1 MVFLRHS
8 AVLALV
14 LDGSQQELLH
24 RNHLTQNLPYLLL
37 KPLVK
42 TVQPLPHLRLD
53 RPQRRT
59 LVADTPHTL
68 KYMGCLQGRTHTL
81 HYYRNP

>member
-1 MVFLRHS
+1 MVFLRHF

-24 RNHLTQNLPYLLL
+24 RNHLTQSLPYQLL

-42 TVQPLPHLRLD
+42 TVQPLPHLHLD
-53 RPQRRT
+53 RPQKRT
-59 LVADTPHTL
+59 LVADTLHTL